1 MSILIALAA
10 GALVST
16 AGPAEAAAS
25 STKVEPS
32 RTQQLHARPAGDE
45 DIRRDLWRALEQNPE
60 RVVCSTRAKTGT
72 RIPRP
77 TCGTLRRWFD
87 ARILSEVQN
96 EDAPWQLVEEIKE
109 QRRKALAEAR
119 SAR

>member
-1 MSILIALAA
+1 MSLLIALAA
-10 GALVST
+10 GALVSG
-16 AGPAEAAAS
+16 APPAEVAAPDP
-25 STKVEPS
+25 TVEPT
-32 RTQQLHARPAGDE
+32 RREQLHARPAGDE

-87 ARILSEVQN
+87 ARLMTEVQN
-96 EDAPWQLVEEIKE
+96 KEAPWQLVEEIKE
-109 QRRKALAEAR
+109 QRRKSLAQAR
-119 SAR
+119 SGR

>member
-1 MSILIALAA
+1 MSLLIALAA
-10 GALVST
+10 GALVSGT
-16 AGPAEAAAS
+16 APAEVAAANP
-25 STKVEPS
+25 TVEPT
-32 RTQQLHARPAGDE
+32 RTERLHARPAGDE
-45 DIRRDLWRALEQNPE
+45 DIRRDLWLALEQNPE

-87 ARILSEVQN
+87 ARLVSEVQN

-109 QRRKALAEAR
+109 QRRKSLSQAR
-119 SAR
+119 SGR